1 MKRYIRTVD
10 TTILDVI
17 IYTDHPAFYDG
28 TNVAAAI
35 DVSKLKLPTRPV
47 ISKDLDKIEQWMI
60 DDFESF
66 METVESICEENY
78 GLIGVYKNVSD
89 DLSHYYNYLATD
101 GEGNIIIDFRL
112 RLRISNHRPHRTK
125 EQKHK
130 KSEELNSEELNRL
143 LTEQEISR
151 LKPYAQIIT
160 VNSDLYRTYEEAMIH
175 VDSVIEHSVEVMK
188 KNANYRTKKPYL
200 PKETSDS

>member
-1 MKRYIRTVD
+1 MKRYIRTTD

-17 IYTDHPAFYDG
+17 IYTDHPAFYEGAD
-28 TNVAAAI
+28 VAAAI
-35 DVSKLKLPTRPV
+35 DVSKLNLPTRPV

-89 DLSHYYNYLATD
+89 DHSHYYNYLATD

-112 RLRISNHRPHRTK
+112 RLRISNHRPHRTREQQHEKSK
-125 EQKHK
+125 EL
-130 KSEELNSEELNRL
+130 SSEELNRL

-160 VNSDLYRTYEEAMIH
+160 VNSDLYRTYEEAMTH

-188 KNANYRTKKPYL
+188 KNANYRPKKPYV
-200 PKETSDS
+200 PKEISNS